1 MEIEALFEAAGFE
14 YSEEDVLVM
23 KEDDNEYAPE
33 VYWKLRLKENKT
45 TLNNLESV
53 DWVWKLKLVI
63 ISLLH
68 SKEILHTKNFVYY
81 HPKWSVEYNDDA
93 LTMLGLA

>member
-45 TLNNLESV
+45 TLNNLKSV
-53 DWVWKLKLVI
+53 D
-63 ISLLH
+63 
-68 SKEILHTKNFVYY
+68 
-81 HPKWSVEYNDDA
+81 
-93 LTMLGLA
+93 